1 MKADDKSNYWT
12 KIILDWERSELS
24 QPAFCKER
32 DISYAKFCYWRY
44 ELKKK
49 KKQQSGHFKPVKV
62 ILPSPTIQKSALSI
76 ELASGVA
83 LKLEDESQ
91 VELVAKLLKALQ

>member
-1 MKADDKSNYWT
+1 MKAEDKSSYWT
-12 KIILDWERSELS
+12 AVILDWERSDLS

-49 KKQQSGHFKPVKV
+49 KKQQAGHFRPVKV
-62 ILPSPTIQKSALSI
+62 SAPSPITQNPVLSI

-91 VELVAKLLKALQ
+91 VGLAAKLLKALQ